1 MTDINWMNMVT
12 QTNWSWCIKCQ
23 GLFYSGQNNGPF
35 LGVCPAGGQHSA
47 NPSAP
52 YVVPFGDNLSF
63 RTRRWLYKHYGRLGH
78 TLFSWDEIR
87 HDSYVFMSAAEDPG
101 PSTYLLGRGLE
112 ASSALGGRWPPPSAR
127 GRNRPIL
134 PHPGG
139 RPTAAFSPTTL
150 SRSPG

>member
-87 HDSYVFMSAAEDPG
+87 HDSYVFMSAAEATDSANPPDRFIG
-101 PSTYLLGRGLE
+101 DAVRMSVHNVAPIDGGAWFLVAWEGDFPYLDIWVDVLLIKT
-112 ASSALGGRWPPPSAR
+112 
-127 GRNRPIL
+127 N
-134 PHPGG
+134 
-139 RPTAAFSPTTL
+139 
-150 SRSPG
+150 